1 MVKCN
6 NYMSMFTLNCRGK
19 LLVAERPLIMGII
32 NITPDSFYDGSRCDD
47 ADAVLRQTERML
59 KEGADIIDL
68 GAQSTRPNAQ
78 LISMEEEVSRLTGI
92 VDVATDKFPEAFF
105 SIDTFYSKVAEICIA
120 AGACII
126 NDVSGGQMD
135 PAMISTAAKL
145 GTPYVCMHMRGTP
158 QTMQHL
164 NDYDDVTK
172 TVLDYFIVK
181 TAECKAVG
189 IIDVIIDPG
198 FGFSKNIQQNFQLL
212 NNLDKL
218 KMLDRPILAGLSRKS
233 TIYKTL
239 GVTTAE
245 ALNGT
250 TVLNTIALMKGASI
264 LRVHDIK
271 EAKECVTLYSQL
283 AGFGAGC

>member
-19 LLVAERPLIMGII
+19 LLVAERPLIMGIV
-32 NITPDSFYDGSRCDD
+32 NVTPDSFYDGSRCDN

-59 KEGADIIDL
+59 NEGADIVDI
-68 GAQSTRPNAQ
+68 GAQSTRPNAP
-78 LISMEEEVSRLTGI
+78 LIPIEEELSRLAGI
-92 VDVATDKFPEAFF
+92 IDVVTDKFPDVFF
-105 SIDTFYSKVAEICIA
+105 SIDTFYSKVAELCVA
-120 AGACII
+120 AGAHII

-135 PAMISTAAKL
+135 TEMISTAAKS
-145 GTPYVCMHMRGTP
+145 GAPYICMHMRGTP
-158 QTMQHL
+158 QTMQQL

-172 TVLDYFIVK
+172 AVLDYFIIK
-181 TAECKAVG
+181 TAECKSAG
-189 IIDVIIDPG
+189 IKDVIIDPG

-212 NNLDKL
+212 QNMDRL
-218 KMLDRPILAGLSRKS
+218 KMLDRPVLAGLSRKS

-239 GVTTAE
+239 GVTAAE

-264 LRVHDIK
+264 LRVHDVK

-283 AGFGAGC
+283 AGFGAG